1 MRDDLK
7 DEFVCM
13 LHNRIIKIAQR
24 ALRQDEVSDHTLDL
38 LEIIELTRAAK
49 QKAKRMES
57 RLVRYYQAITSIGF
71 IRKRSHKV

>member
-13 LHNRIIKIAQR
+13 LHNRIIKIAQK
-24 ALRQDEVSDHTLDL
+24 ALRQQNVGNALDL
-38 LEIIELTRAAK
+38 LEIIELTKAAK

-57 RLVRYYQAITSIGF
+57 RLVKYYQAITSIGF
-71 IRKRSHKV
+71 IRKR

>member
-13 LHNRIIKIAQR
+13 LHNRIIKIAQK
-24 ALRQDEVSDHTLDL
+24 ALRQQNVGNALDL

-57 RLVRYYQAITSIGF
+57 RLVKYYQAITSIGF
-71 IRKRSHKV
+71 IRKH

>member
-13 LHNRIIKIAQR
+13 LHNRIIKIAQK
-24 ALRQDEVSDHTLDL
+24 ALRQQNVGNALDL

-49 QKAKRMES
+49 QKAKHMES
-57 RLVRYYQAITSIGF
+57 RLVKYYQAITSIGF
-71 IRKRSHKV
+71 IRKH